1 MTGQPN
7 RSQYSLC
14 ATSDL
19 AVLRSVFE
27 QVDAHSCPH
36 RYNFHMHTICSDGR
50 LEPAEL
56 IKQAVDIGLAD
67 MAITDHHS
75 VEGYLLAVPLL
86 AQYDAAAQPR
96 LWIGTEITSYIGN
109 IDIHILGY
117 GFDPE
122 HPQLAPYLQG
132 YEADRDF
139 TVVEKVIAAIQA
151 AGGLAVLAHP
161 SRYRRSAEDIVEVV
175 AALGIDGLETFYSYK
190 NTDPWTPT
198 PGETKRVQALAQRYG
213 LFSTC
218 GTDTHGAN
226 LRIRR

>member
-7 RSQYSLC
+7 QSVKSLC
-14 ATSDL
+14 LTPDL
-19 AVLRSVFE
+19 KALRDVFQ
-27 QVDAHSCPH
+27 QVDGQSCPH

-56 IKQAVDIGLAD
+56 IRQAVDIGLAD

-75 VEGYLLAVPLL
+75 VQGYLLAIPLL
-86 AQYDAAAQPR
+86 AQYDAARRPR

-109 IDIHILGY
+109 VDVHILGY

-122 HPQLAPYLQG
+122 HLQLAPYLRG
-132 YEADRDF
+132 HEADRDF
-139 TVVEKVIAAIQA
+139 TVAEKVITAIHA

-161 SRYRRSAEDIVEVV
+161 SRYRRSAEELVKVV
-175 AALGIDGLETFYSYK
+175 ADLGIDGLETFYAYK
-190 NTDPWTPT
+190 NTDPWAPT
-198 PGETKRVQALAQRYG
+198 PGETERVQELARHYG

-218 GTDTHGAN
+218 GTDTHGTN

>member
-7 RSQYSLC
+7 RSQNSLC
-14 ATSDL
+14 ATPNQD
-19 AVLRSVFE
+19 ALRSVFE

-50 LEPAEL
+50 LEPAAL
-56 IKQAVDIGLAD
+56 IKQAVEIGLTD

-75 VEGYLLAVPLL
+75 VAGYLLAVPLL
-86 AQYDAAAQPR
+86 AQYDIAVQPR
-96 LWIGTEITSYIGN
+96 LWIGTEITAYIGN
-109 IDIHILGY
+109 VDVHILGY

-122 HPQLAPYLQG
+122 HPRLAPYLQG
-132 YEADRDF
+132 READRDF

-161 SRYRRSAEDIVEVV
+161 ARYRRSAEEIVEVV
-175 AALGIDGLETFYSYK
+175 AKLGIDGLETFYAYK
-190 NTDPWTPT
+190 NTNPWAPT
-198 PGETKRVQALAQRYG
+198 PGETQRVKALADRYG

-218 GTDTHGAN
+218 GTDTHGAS
-226 LRIRR
+226 LQIRR

>member
-7 RSQYSLC
+7 RSPDSLC
-14 ATSDL
+14 ATPDL
-19 AVLRSVFE
+19 AALRNVFE

-56 IKQAVDIGLAD
+56 IRQAVDIGLAD

-86 AQYDAAAQPR
+86 AQYDTAVQPR
-96 LWIGTEITSYIGN
+96 LWIGTEITAYIGN
-109 IDIHILGY
+109 VDVHILGY

-132 YEADRDF
+132 YEVDRDF
-139 TVVEKVIAAIQA
+139 TVAEKVIAAIQA

-161 SRYRRSAEDIVEVV
+161 SRYRRSAEEIVGVV
-175 AALGIDGLETFYSYK
+175 AELGIDGLETFYAYK
-190 NTDPWTPT
+190 NTDPWAPT
-198 PGETKRVQALAQRYG
+198 PSETKRVQELAKRYG